1 MVTVL
6 SNRIHIPGQSCT
18 HLKPQETMEVPM
30 GTVVIRCPATGITLP
45 TGIRA
50 DRLKFACS
58 PVFFADTYC
67 PACETEHRWF
77 AREAWVEEPEAAEAA

>member
-1 MVTVL
+1 
-6 SNRIHIPGQSCT
+6 
-18 HLKPQETMEVPM
+18 MEVLM

-77 AREAWVEEPEAAEAA
+77 AREAWVEEAGAVERRESAAEAA